1 MNDAKGFGFIQLLIA
16 FLAGAA
22 AGSAVVLLTAPR
34 AGRETREA
42 LQGWA
47 REVRGKSSRFAQ
59 AAERAKEA
67 FADSLREERPR
78 GEA

>member
-1 MNDAKGFGFIQLLIA
+1 MNDTRGFSFGQLLIA

-22 AGSAVVLLTAPR
+22 AGTAVVLLTAPR
-34 AGRETREA
+34 SGRETRDA

-47 REVRGKSSRFAQ
+47 REVRGKSSRFAE
-59 AAERAKEA
+59 AAERAKAA
-67 FADSLREERPR
+67 FADSMREVRPR

>member
-1 MNDAKGFGFIQLLIA
+1 MNDMRGFSFSQLLIA

-22 AGSAVVLLTAPR
+22 AGSAMVLLTAPR
-34 AGRETREA
+34 SGRQTRDA

-47 REVRGKSSRFAQ
+47 REVRGRSSRFAE
-59 AAERAKEA
+59 AAERAKRA